1 MEEGLTCRKKSG
13 GGGGGRAKEEVSQP
27 IQWRHESSP
36 DSGKSNGAEKIGASL
51 SVSCAFACAIFI
63 SEPMDSSLRDPL
75 NLNWGRFFLG
85 FLLGF
90 GSNPRRFW
98 LQAGGR
104 ALADVGFCLQRPL
117 SVRVA

>member
-1 MEEGLTCRKKSG
+1 MK
-13 GGGGGRAKEEVSQP
+13 QP
-27 IQWRHESSP
+27 IQWHHESSP
-36 DSGKSNGAEKIGASL
+36 DSGKSNGAEKIGASF
-51 SVSCAFACAIFI
+51 SVSRAFACAIFI
-63 SEPMDSSLRDPL
+63 SEPMVSSLRDPL
-75 NLNWGRFFLG
+75 NLNWGRFPLG
-85 FLLGF
+85 SFWGGRFGF